1 MGEGA
6 DKELCLLQTVIHI
19 VVGCKDKQ
27 SGQMAI
33 GRIIL
38 VNIINGGCFID
49 AHQTGIGTALSE
61 DIEMGRGLSGIENIS
76 VNRPGVDAL
85 TVKIMPV
92 SKKHH

>member
-1 MGEGA
+1 MLLIFYPFSDTMAEILFPCVLRVSGVFHQIKADIFFRIFEMGEGA

-38 VNIINGGCFID
+38 VNIINGGCPPD
-49 AHQTGIGTALSE
+49 SP
-61 DIEMGRGLSGIENIS
+61 R
-76 VNRPGVDAL
+76 
-85 TVKIMPV
+85 
-92 SKKHH
+92 